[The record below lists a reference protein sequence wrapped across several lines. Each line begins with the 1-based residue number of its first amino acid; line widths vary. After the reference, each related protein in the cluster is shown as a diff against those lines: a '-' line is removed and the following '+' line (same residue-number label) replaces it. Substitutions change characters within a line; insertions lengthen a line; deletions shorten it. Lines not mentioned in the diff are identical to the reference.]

1 MADVHMNDFEI
12 SLYRG
17 GDVRAVKI
25 LVEDM
30 AIEAPIGAEDD
41 KNTFVCGLGGM
52 ESFYDF
58 RFGVGVG
65 RIELSLRESLRP
77 GSGASR

>member
-41 KNTFVCGLGGM
+41 KNTFVCGRGGM

-65 RIELSLRESLRP
+65 RIETLFEGELEAGQRSQ
-77 GSGASR
+77 